1 MKDMFEGLM
10 NKIKDNKATVIRV
23 GGIVIGALV
32 GVVVGT
38 IIANSEEQE
47 LLELGEGEN
56 LLEDDSE
63 SNLEESES

>member
-63 SNLEESES
+63 STLEESES